1 MNTARMARRLH
12 ERGLEG
18 DHADAL
24 AEIIGEEVEAGLVTN
39 ATLDARLAQFEARI
53 GGRIGEL
60 ESRIGGLEGRMGGL
74 ESRMEHVEARL
85 GGVERSVGEVET
97 RVGDKIT
104 NLVKAFAGIAIVQ
117 TATIIGAVRL
127 LLVA

>member
-12 ERGLEG
+12 ERGLER

-24 AEIIGEEVEAGLVTN
+24 AEVIGEEVEAGLVTN
-39 ATLDARLAQFEARI
+39 ARLDARLSELEARLL
-53 GGRIGEL
+53 GRLGE
-60 ESRIGGLEGRMGGL
+60 LEGRMGGL
-74 ESRMEHVEARL
+74 ESRMEHMEARL
-85 GGVERSVGEVET
+85 GGVERRIGEVET

-104 NLVKAFAGIAIVQ
+104 NPVKWFAGIAIVQ

-127 LLVA
+127 LFVN